1 MPRIL
6 NESLQSVPEG
16 SHHPMI
22 RFLQKD
28 NRVVKIIFIVI
39 IAVAVVTMVITLV
52 PGIFADEA
60 TTSDNYATVHSGGL
74 FGRYFGTTTAIT
86 TPEVQQVAER
96 ILQQKHYPDMVLPY
110 LMPQAAQALIQREV
124 LLQEANRLGLQ
135 VGDADLRRALQT
147 GPFAQALF
155 PGGQFVG
162 EDKYADFVQNYFHT
176 SIQDFESQ
184 VKKEIEINRL
194 ESMVTGG
201 ITVSDQEVRDS
212 YKQQATKI
220 KFDYAVLNSEDLRKE
235 INPTDAELQAFF
247 KQNAARYKDAIPE
260 TRKIAYI
267 PLNPGEVPA
276 GAPPVT
282 DQQVQDYYQAH
293 QKDYQVPEEVKVRHI
308 LIKVAPNA
316 DAKADAAAKEK
327 AEALLKQIEG
337 GADFAALAKAN
348 SDDPGSKDAGG
359 ELGMIQR
366 GVTVPPF
373 EQAAFSQQ
381 PGQISDLVKTQ
392 FGYHIIQTEEKQ
404 TAHLKPL
411 DEVKAQILATL
422 TRQQESAQQA
432 IYAQQLAAEAG
443 KTNLAQTAAAHHLQV
458 VTTDYVQQ
466 GAVLNGLADGSK
478 LLTQA
483 FAAKPGAAPQVVGTG
498 EGFAVFQVADS
509 KPAHAP
515 SFEEYKSHLVDDFRE
530 QQLPQLLA
538 RKTNELADKAK
549 AENNL
554 AQAAKEL
561 GATVK
566 TSELV
571 ARTAQVPDIGEL
583 SSTAPELFDL
593 SVGQFSKPINTGH
606 SGIVAKI
613 DDKQEPTADETAKNV
628 DATREQLLAEK
639 REQMFAVFVT
649 SLTDRYE
656 KQGGIRMNKRAQ
668 TALPQGMQ
676 S

>member
-1 MPRIL
+1 
-6 NESLQSVPEG
+6 
-16 SHHPMI
+16 MI

-52 PGIFADEA
+52 PGIFAD
-60 TTSDNYATVHSGGL
+60 TDTSSDAYATVHSGGMM
-74 FGRYFGTTTAIT
+74 GRYFGASTTIT

-96 ILQQKHYPDMVLPY
+96 MLQQQHYPEMVLPY
-110 LMPQAAQALIQREV
+110 LMPRAAQALIQREV

-135 VGDADLRRALQT
+135 LTDADLRRAMQT

-155 PGGQFVG
+155 PNGQFVG
-162 EDKYADFVQNYFHT
+162 EDHYADFVSNYFHT

-194 ESMVTGG
+194 QAMVTGG
-201 ITVSDQEVRDS
+201 ITVSDQDVRNAYRD
-212 YKQQATKI
+212 QATKI
-220 KFDYAVLNSEDLRKE
+220 KFDYAVINSEDLRKQ

-260 TRKIAYI
+260 TRKLTYIA
-267 PLNPGEVPA
+267 LGQTDVPGGPPPA
-276 GAPPVT
+276 T
-282 DQQVQDYYQAH
+282 NQQVEQYYQSH
-293 QKDYQVPEEVKVRHI
+293 QKDFQVPEEVKVRHI
-308 LIKVAPNA
+308 LIKVPDKA
-316 DAKADAAAKEK
+316 DAKTDAAAKEK
-327 AEALLKQIEG
+327 AEALLKQIKG

-348 SDDPGSKDAGG
+348 SDDPGSKEQGG
-359 ELGMIQR
+359 DLGMIQR

-373 EQAAFSQQ
+373 EKAAFALQ

-392 FGYHIIQTEEKQ
+392 FGYHILKVEDKQ
-404 TAHLKPL
+404 TAHLKSL
-411 DEVKAQILATL
+411 EEVKAQIIATI
-422 TRQQESAQQA
+422 TRQAEADQQA
-432 IYAQQLAAEAG
+432 SYAQQLATEAG
-443 KTNLAQTAAAHHLQV
+443 KSGLAKAAEAHHLHL
-458 VTTDYVQQ
+458 VTTDYLQQ
-466 GAVLNGLADGSK
+466 NAVVPGVPDGAK

-483 FAAKPGAAPQVVGTG
+483 FSAKKGAAPQVSSTG
-498 EGFAVFQVADS
+498 QGFAVFQVDDVKA
-509 KPAHAP
+509 AHAP

-538 RKTNELADKAK
+538 RKTNELADKAH

-561 GATVK
+561 GATIK
-566 TSELV
+566 TSDLV
-571 ARTAQVPDIGEL
+571 GHTAQVPDIGEL
-583 SSTAPELFDL
+583 SSSAPDLFDL
-593 SVGQFSKPINTGH
+593 KVGQISKAINTGH

-613 DDKQEPTADETAKNV
+613 DDKQEPTAEEITKNF
-628 DATREQLLAEK
+628 DATRESLLGER

-656 KQGGIRMNKRAQ
+656 KQGGIHMNKRAQ
-668 TALPQGMQ
+668 TPGLAPGMQ

>member
-1 MPRIL
+1 
-6 NESLQSVPEG
+6 
-16 SHHPMI
+16 MI

-39 IAVAVVTMVITLV
+39 IAVAVGTMVITLV
-52 PGIFADEA
+52 PGIFADA
-60 TTSDNYATVHSGGL
+60 DIASDNYATVHSGGFL
-74 FGRYFGTTTAIT
+74 GRYFGTTTAIT

-110 LMPQAAQALIQREV
+110 IMPQAAQALIQREV

-135 VGDADLRRALQT
+135 VSDADLRRAMQT
-147 GPFAQALF
+147 GPFAQAIF
-155 PGGQFVG
+155 PNGQFIG
-162 EDKYADFVQNYFHT
+162 PDRYADFVQNYFHT
-176 SIQDFESQ
+176 SVQDFETQ

-201 ITVSDQEVRDS
+201 ITVSDQDVREA
-212 YKQQATKI
+212 YRQQGTKI
-220 KFDYAVLNSEDLRKE
+220 KFDYAVINAEDLRKQ

-247 KQNAARYKDAIPE
+247 KQNAARYKDAVPE
-260 TRKIAYI
+260 TRKLAYI
-267 PLNPGEVPA
+267 ALNQSDVPN

-282 DQQVQDYYQAH
+282 NGQVEQYYQQH
-293 QKDYQVPEEVKVRHI
+293 QKDFQVPEEVKVRHI
-308 LIKVAPNA
+308 LIKVPTGA
-316 DAKADAAAKEK
+316 DAKSDAAAKQK
-327 AEALLKQIEG
+327 AEDLLKQIKG

-348 SDDPGSKDAGG
+348 SDDPGSKDQGG

-373 EQAAFSQQ
+373 ENAAFSLQ

-392 FGYHIIQTEEKQ
+392 FGYHIIKVEEKQ

-411 DEVKAQILATL
+411 EEVKAQILATL
-422 TRQQESAQQA
+422 TRQQEGEQQA
-432 IYAQQLAAEAG
+432 AYAQQLAAEAA
-443 KTNLAQTAAAHHLQV
+443 KTSLAKTAEAHHLQV

-466 GAVLNGLADGSK
+466 SAVLNGLPDGSK

-483 FAAKPGAAPQVVGTG
+483 FAAKPGSAPQTSGTG
-498 EGFAVFQVADS
+498 GGYAVFQVVDV

-515 SFEEYKSHLVDDFRE
+515 DFEEYKTHLLDDFRE

-538 RKTNELADKAK
+538 RKTNELADKAH

-566 TSELV
+566 TSDLV
-571 ARTAQVPDIGEL
+571 GATAQVPDIGEL
-583 SSTAPELFDL
+583 AAAAPDIFSL
-593 SVGQFSKPINTGH
+593 SVGQLSKPINTGH
-606 SGIVAKI
+606 AGIVVKI
-613 DDKQEPTADETAKNV
+613 EDKQEPTPAETAKNF
-628 DATREQLLAEK
+628 DATREQLLAER

-668 TALPQGMQ
+668 TGLAQGLQ

>member
-1 MPRIL
+1 
-6 NESLQSVPEG
+6 
-16 SHHPMI
+16 MI

-52 PGIFADEA
+52 PGIFAD
-60 TTSDNYATVHSGGL
+60 TDTSSDSYATVHSGG
-74 FGRYFGTTTAIT
+74 FMGRYFGTSTTIT

-110 LMPQAAQALIQREV
+110 IMPQAAQALIQREV

-135 VGDADLRRALQT
+135 VGDADLRRAMQT
-147 GPFAQALF
+147 GPFSQALF
-155 PGGQFVG
+155 PNGQFIG
-162 EDKYADFVQNYFHT
+162 EDRYADFVSNYFHT
-176 SIQDFESQ
+176 SIQDFETQ

-194 ESMVTGG
+194 EAMVTGG
-201 ITVSDQEVRDS
+201 VTVSDQDVRNA
-212 YKQQATKI
+212 YREQGTKI
-220 KFDYAVLNSEDLRKE
+220 KFDYAVINSEDLRKQ

-247 KQNAARYKDAIPE
+247 KENAARYKDAVPE
-260 TRKIAYI
+260 TRKLAYI
-267 PLNPGEVPA
+267 ALNQNDVPG
-276 GAPPVT
+276 GAPPVS
-282 DQQVQDYYQAH
+282 DQQVQQYYQAH
-293 QKDYQVPEEVKVRHI
+293 QKDFQVPEEVKVRHI
-308 LIKVAPNA
+308 LIKVPTGA
-316 DAKADAAAKEK
+316 DAKTDAAAKQK
-327 AEALLKQIEG
+327 AEDLLKQIKG

-348 SDDPGSKDAGG
+348 SDDPGSKEQGG

-366 GVTVPPF
+366 GVTVPAF
-373 EQAAFSQQ
+373 EKAAFDLQ
-381 PGQISDLVKTQ
+381 PGQISDVIKTQ
-392 FGYHIIQTEEKQ
+392 FGYHILKVEEKQ

-422 TRQQESAQQA
+422 TRQQEADQQA
-432 IYAQQLAAEAG
+432 SYAQQLATEAAKSGLAKTAEA
-443 KTNLAQTAAAHHLQV
+443 HHMQV

-466 GAVLNGLADGSK
+466 SAVLPGLPDGAK

-483 FAAKPGAAPQVVGTG
+483 FSAKPGSAPQVSSTG
-498 EGFAVFQVADS
+498 EGFAVFQVEDS

-538 RKTNELADKAK
+538 RKINELADKAR

-566 TSELV
+566 SSDLV
-571 ARTAQVPDIGEL
+571 GHTAQVPDIGDL
-583 SSTAPELFDL
+583 STAAPDLFDL
-593 SVGQFSKPINTGH
+593 KVGQISKAINTGH

-613 DDKQEPTADETAKNV
+613 DEKQEPTPEETAKNF
-628 DATREQLLAEK
+628 DATRESLLSER

-649 SLTDRYE
+649 ALTDRYQKE
-656 KQGGIRMNKRAQ
+656 GGIRMNKRAQ
-668 TALPQGMQ
+668 TGLAQGMQ

>member
-1 MPRIL
+1 
-6 NESLQSVPEG
+6 
-16 SHHPMI
+16 MI

-52 PGIFADEA
+52 PGIFADTDTA
-60 TTSDNYATVHSGGL
+60 SDTYATVHSGGL
-74 FGRYFGTTTAIT
+74 LGRYFGTTTTIT

-110 LMPQAAQALIQREV
+110 IMPQAAQALIQREV

-135 VGDADLRRALQT
+135 VGDADLRRAMQT
-147 GPFAQALF
+147 GPFSQAIF
-155 PGGQFVG
+155 PGGQFIG
-162 EDKYADFVQNYFHT
+162 EDKYADFVSNYFHT

-194 ESMVTGG
+194 QAMVTGG
-201 ITVSDQEVRDS
+201 ITVSDQDVRDA
-212 YKQQATKI
+212 YRQQGTKI
-220 KFDYAVLNSEDLRKE
+220 KFDYAVINAEDLRKQ

-247 KQNAARYKDAIPE
+247 KQNAARYKDAVPE
-260 TRKIAYI
+260 TRKLAYFALK
-267 PLNPGEVPA
+267 PTDVPSGVA
-276 GAPPVT
+276 PVT
-282 DQQVQDYYQAH
+282 NQQVDQYYQQH
-293 QKDYQVPEEVKVRHI
+293 QKDFQVPEEVKVRHI
-308 LIKVAPNA
+308 LIKVPTGA
-316 DAKADAAAKEK
+316 DAKTDAAAKQK
-327 AEALLKQIEG
+327 AEDLLKQIKAG
-337 GADFAALAKAN
+337 GDFDALAKAN
-348 SDDPGSKDAGG
+348 SDDPGSKEQGG

-366 GVTVPPF
+366 GVTVPAF
-373 EQAAFSQQ
+373 EQAAFALQ

-392 FGYHIIQTEEKQ
+392 FGYHILKVEEKQ

-411 DEVKAQILATL
+411 EEVKGQILATL
-422 TRQQESAQQA
+422 TRQQESDQQA
-432 IYAQQLAAEAG
+432 SYAQQLATEAAKSGLAKTAE
-443 KTNLAQTAAAHHLQV
+443 AHHLQV
-458 VTTDYVQQ
+458 VTTDYLQQ
-466 GAVLNGLADGSK
+466 NAVLPGLADGSK
-478 LLTQA
+478 LLTQS
-483 FAAKPGAAPQVVGTG
+483 FSAKAGSAPQVSGTG
-498 EGFAVFQVADS
+498 DGFAVFQLEDV

-515 SFEEYKSHLVDDFRE
+515 AFEEYKSHLVDDFRE

-538 RKTNELADKAK
+538 RKTNELADKAH

-571 ARTAQVPDIGEL
+571 AHTGQVPDIGEL
-583 SSTAPELFDL
+583 ATAAPDLFDL
-593 SVGQFSKPINTGH
+593 KVDQFSKPINTGH

-613 DDKQEPTADETAKNV
+613 DDKQEPTPEETAKNL
-628 DATREQLLAEK
+628 DATREQLLSER

-656 KQGGIRMNKRAQ
+656 KQGGIRMNKKAQ
-668 TALPQGMQ
+668 TGLPQGMQ